1 MVAPIRFTARERDA
15 TVDAATVTFNDLAL
29 QPVRNVPSVHNRRA
43 ISRARYQNVSVKVE
57 TKKAPDQLIASR
69 LREGKV
75 DRTRPICPY
84 PQVAAYK
91 GGGSTDDAANFE
103 CKAQ

>member
-1 MVAPIRFTARERDA
+1 MYLLPGMDHCAGDDGPDRFDA
-15 TVDAATVTFNDLAL
+15 LG
-29 QPVRNVPSVHNRRA
+29 A
-43 ISRARYQNVSVKVE
+43 IDRWVE

-91 GGGSTDDAANFE
+91 GGGSSDDAANFE